1 MEYIRVGPCPQNM
14 PLGPKTAIFF
24 DWDGTLADS
33 MPLCIEQIRR
43 TLEELNL
50 PPRTNAELARCN
62 GPTYQESVAL
72 LDIPAEKAEDYLRT
86 RQRIEMEIVPT
97 WQRLFPGI
105 KELLQALSD
114 QAELVVVSNGLRD
127 YLRLSMEVTGTA
139 GFFTRVQPLIPGK
152 TKTQALRMVLDQ
164 MRPQRAVMV
173 GDRKGDFLAGR
184 DNGLPTVSACY
195 GSGLPDEWALANRQ
209 AYSVKSCKT
218 CCWILHKGEI
228 KP

>member
-72 LDIPAEKAEDYLRT
+72 LDIPAERAEDYLRT

-105 KELLQALSD
+105 KELLQALSG

-139 GFFTRVQPLIPGK
+139 GFFARVQPLIPGK

-195 GSGLPDEWALANRQ
+195 GYGLPDEWALADRQ
-209 AYSVKSCKT
+209 AYSVEKLQNMLLDLT
-218 CCWILHKGEI
+218 QGGA
-228 KP
+228 

>member
-105 KELLQALSD
+105 KELLQALSG

-139 GFFTRVQPLIPGK
+139 GFFARVQPLFYK
-152 TKTQALRMVLDQ
+152 DV
-164 MRPQRAVMV
+164 
-173 GDRKGDFLAGR
+173 
-184 DNGLPTVSACY
+184 
-195 GSGLPDEWALANRQ
+195 
-209 AYSVKSCKT
+209 
-218 CCWILHKGEI
+218 
-228 KP
+228 

>member
-105 KELLQALSD
+105 KELLQALSG

-139 GFFTRVQPLIPGK
+139 GFF
-152 TKTQALRMVLDQ
+152 
-164 MRPQRAVMV
+164 
-173 GDRKGDFLAGR
+173 AGCSR
-184 DNGLPTVSACY
+184 
-195 GSGLPDEWALANRQ
+195 
-209 AYSVKSCKT
+209 
-218 CCWILHKGEI
+218 
-228 KP
+228 